1 MRTGDTSDITS
12 KKIIKKSLTYS
23 TLSNSRFF
31 VITSFLKSFPDY
43 ISGYVLNSDM
53 DLIQRTI
60 QDPIDDAI
68 DGSLY
73 YAVDDTMFIK
83 TEKLNA

>member
-1 MRTGDTSDITS
+1 M
-12 KKIIKKSLTYS
+12 
-23 TLSNSRFF
+23 F
-31 VITSFLKSFPDY
+31 
-43 ISGYVLNSDM
+43 LNSDM

-83 TEKLNA
+83 TEKLNK